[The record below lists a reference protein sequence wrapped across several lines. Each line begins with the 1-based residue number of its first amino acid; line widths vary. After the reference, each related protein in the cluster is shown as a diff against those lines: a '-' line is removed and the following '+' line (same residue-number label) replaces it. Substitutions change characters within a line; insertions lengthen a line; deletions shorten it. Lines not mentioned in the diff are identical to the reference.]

1 MKSIAALF
9 LFIGLAKQC
18 SKVDTYAMLDK
29 NTHPDIVHKME
40 LILAND
46 LNSDDSATADWAKT
60 FMEGFETEFKNY
72 QPDRKTLDKLK
83 KHTEGL
89 EIKVIGGNWCS
100 DTRREVPRLCKVL
113 YFIGVPAES
122 YSYFRVDKLKK
133 PVENDFAAT
142 RTIGSVPD
150 IVVFKN
156 GVEVGRIIET
166 PRESLEKDLLALVD

>member
-1 MKSIAALF
+1 MKSLAALF

-40 LILAND
+40 MILAQD

-60 FMEGFETEFKNY
+60 FMDGFETEFKNY
-72 QPDRKTLDKLK
+72 QPDRKVLDKLK
-83 KHTEGL
+83 KHATEV
-89 EIKVIGGNWCS
+89 EVKVIGGNWCS

-113 YFIGVPAES
+113 YFMGVSADK
-122 YSYFRVDKLKK
+122 YSYFRVDKSKK
-133 PVENDFAAT
+133 PVDNDFAAS
-142 RTIGSVPD
+142 RSIGSVPD
-150 IVVFKN
+150 IVVYKN

-166 PRESLEKDLLALVD
+166 PRESLEKDLLALLK